1 MDCVLTRRKNWKEN
15 YASLSLYSGL
25 KPVQSGLA
33 LTPARVKE
41 LTSKGI
47 AVTTSNA
54 EGVYDASTKPSDYS
68 VDPIY
73 ERDTDRNVLWER
85 SQLARQKILS
95 KKDKLT
101 IVERQ
106 SLLNKDE

>member
-1 MDCVLTRRKNWKEN
+1 MNNVLTRRKNWREN
-15 YASLSLYSGL
+15 YVDLSKYFGL
-25 KPVQSGLA
+25 PPVQSGLA
-33 LTPARVKE
+33 LTPTRVKE

-47 AVTTSNA
+47 AVTTANA

-73 ERDTDRNVLWER
+73 ERDTDRNILWER

-101 IVERQ
+101 LSERQ
-106 SLLNKDE
+106 KLSNSED